1 MDNTLPPGIHNPSN
15 FCYIISTIQCLKNLR
30 SIKKFINQNTNFDKT
45 MTVILNGYGFKVMNK
60 DKFIESIKTLKNNLD
75 TNDEEAINIKSKIM
89 KQLEISET
97 QFSWFLNKIRDN
109 NNNMYMY
116 FAYLNLL
123 KRLLSQTNTVLD
135 MREFITIFRIV
146 TRDNGN
152 QYISMGQNDASEFL
166 TFLIDYFHESHS
178 VSVGFNKEEPQ
189 EKMRDCVIEKMPL
202 EQRIRIGF
210 LKHFKNSV
218 KNSFTSLIPDLHH
231 YTLNMIKCK
240 DCGFANLS
248 YAMENILCLS
258 LYQKD
263 KGGSTLSIYDTLDKH
278 FSDEMLEGYSCDK
291 CKNKNGNTI
300 SKMILT
306 NPDTFIICL
315 KRTGYNVDTNSMEKI
330 NIKVEYPLF
339 LNLDKYY
346 PRYMNSDT
354 NANYK
359 LSGVVNQVGDNN
371 FGHYFSFV
379 YDDNLEKWLLCN
391 DERVQFM
398 EEYKVINSDNAYLL
412 FYQKV

>member
-15 FCYIISTIQCLKNLR
+15 FCYIISTIQCLKNIR
-30 SIKKFINQNTNFDKT
+30 SIKKFINQNVNFDKT
-45 MTVILNGYGFKVMNK
+45 MTIILNGYGFKVMNK
-60 DKFIESIKTLKNNLD
+60 DKFITNIDMLKGKLD
-75 TNDEEAINIKSKIM
+75 VEDEEANDIKSNIM
-89 KQLEISET
+89 SQLEINEK

-123 KRLLSQTNTVLD
+123 KRLLSKTNTVLD

-152 QYISMGQNDASEFL
+152 QYISTGQNDASEFL

-178 VSVGFNKEEPQ
+178 VSVDFNKEEPQ

-218 KNSFTSLIPDLHH
+218 KNSFTTLIPDLHH
-231 YTLNMIKCK
+231 YTLNMIKCNE
-240 DCGFANLS
+240 CGFANLS

-263 KGGSTLSIYDTLDKH
+263 NRDETLSIYDTLDKH

-291 CKNKNGNTI
+291 CKNKDGNKI

-315 KRTGYNVDTNSMEKI
+315 KRTGYNVDTYSMEKI

-346 PRYMNSDT
+346 PNYMNSET

-391 DERVQFM
+391 DERVQFID
-398 EEYKVINSDNAYLL
+398 EHKVINSDSAYLL

>member
-1 MDNTLPPGIHNPSN
+1 MENTLPPGIQNPSN

-30 SIKKFINQNTNFDKT
+30 SIKKFINNNANFDKS
-45 MTVILNGYGFKVMNK
+45 MTIILNGYGFKVMNK
-60 DKFIESIKTLKNNLD
+60 DNFIINIDTLKEKLDTKDEDVSSIKSMII
-75 TNDEEAINIKSKIM
+75 E
-89 KQLEISET
+89 QLEINES
-97 QFSWFLNKIRDN
+97 QFMWFLTKLRDN

-123 KRLLSQTNTVLD
+123 KRLLNQTNTVLD

-146 TRDNGN
+146 TKDNGN

-166 TFLIDYFHESHS
+166 TFIIDYFHESHS
-178 VSVGFNKEEPQ
+178 VSIGFTKEEPH

-202 EQRIRIGF
+202 DQRIRIGF
-210 LKHFKNSV
+210 LKHFKKSV
-218 KNSFTSLIPDLHH
+218 KNSYTSLIPDLHH

-240 DCGFANLS
+240 ACDFANLS

-263 KGGSTLSIYDTLDKH
+263 NSTETLSIYDTLDKH
-278 FSDEMLEGYSCDK
+278 FSDELLDGYSCDK
-291 CKNKNGNTI
+291 CKNKDGNTI

-346 PRYMNSDT
+346 PNYMNSDT

-359 LSGVVNQVGDNN
+359 LSSVVNQVGDNN

-379 YDDNLEKWLLCN
+379 YDDNLKKWLLCN
-391 DERVQFM
+391 DERVQFID
-398 EEYKVINSDNAYLL
+398 ESKVINNDSAYLL